1 MLRGRD
7 LNPLGKKEQVAMTG
21 NCNIVSYN
29 NKLLEIYK
37 RKYLNVCCLLLAACC
52 LVTQSQRNYLI
63 ITTSSSHHF
72 FFNFLMRLL
81 RKGAKL

>member
-29 NKLLEIYK
+29 NKLLKIYK
-37 RKYLNVCCLLLAACC
+37 RKYLKVCCLLLAACC
-52 LVTQSQRNYLI
+52 LVTQSQPNYLI